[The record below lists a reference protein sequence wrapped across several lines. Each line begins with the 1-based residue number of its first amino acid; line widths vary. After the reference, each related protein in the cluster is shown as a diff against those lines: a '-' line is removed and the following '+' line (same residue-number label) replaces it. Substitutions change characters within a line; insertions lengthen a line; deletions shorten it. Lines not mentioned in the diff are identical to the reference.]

1 MNSPKFAKNN
11 VLKDTKFIA
20 NSSALLI
27 ICGKQAVAACEEER
41 SVPDGDV
48 TATSNDTEGEDLVR
62 AHRIYT
68 RRTEARK
75 LREEAAELAFLR
87 PHPDHISN
95 GEEAEY
101 RRPNGELSYIANY
114 SKGLRHNAL
123 GEVIPRSY
131 RSLLRPLHSG
141 NPDHFEEILLGRLA
155 GLDLTNPQSGLA
167 FDLEGPDAQAV
178 TVPPAPRLDSPEN
191 SAEMGELYWMALLRD
206 VSFTDYGT
214 GANTDAPTAAFPGG
228 PTTDAASSLTNEF
241 SDFRGPKDAASNVT
255 PNTLFRGFT
264 RGDLVGPYVSQF
276 LLIGNEDPPPLG
288 LTPADGLITYGTLKI
303 DQRQRTVLSPAAGGS
318 DYLTTFP
325 DWLAVQRG
333 RDDKGADIIDPQRR
347 FICNLRDLANYV
359 HFDALYEAYLN
370 ACLILLSLLPPP
382 SAPPFDPG
390 NPYGDSRTQEGFGT
404 FGAPHVLSLLTEV
417 ATRALKAVWFQKWF
431 VHRRLR
437 PEEFGG
443 RIEVHLNGRP
453 ASFPAVPPGRYPM
466 INGEIL
472 ASLQAGGL
480 SAHFPHPVDGTYLL
494 PQVFPEGS
502 PTHPSYGAGHA
513 TVAGACATILK
524 AWFDESFVLPGP
536 VLVPDSN
543 CTALVTGP
551 AVDLTVGGELN
562 KLAANIA
569 IGRNAAGVH
578 WRSDYTESVRLGEEI
593 AIRLLQEQRP
603 TYNEDHHFTLT
614 RFDDRTRITI

>member
-1 MNSPKFAKNN
+1 M
-11 VLKDTKFIA
+11 
-20 NSSALLI
+20 
-27 ICGKQAVAACEEER
+27 R
-41 SVPDGDV
+41 S
-48 TATSNDTEGEDLVR
+48 
-62 AHRIYT
+62 HRIYT

-95 GEEAEY
+95 AEEAEY

-123 GEVIPRSY
+123 GEVVPRSY

-141 NPDHFEEILLGRLA
+141 NPDHFEEIRLGRPDD

-178 TVPPAPRLDSPEN
+178 TMPPAPRIDSPEN
-191 SAEMGELYWMALLRD
+191 SAEMGELYWMAMVRD
-206 VSFTDYGT
+206 VPFTNPPVGVTDYS
-214 GANTDAPTAAFPGG
+214 NNPTVG
-228 PTTDAASSLTNEF
+228 DAATSLSEAPPVGDF
-241 SDFRGPKDAASNVT
+241 SVFRGPRDAAGDVT
-255 PNTLFRGFT
+255 RDTLFRGFT
-264 RGDLVGPYVSQF
+264 RGDLVGPYISQF
-276 LLIGNEDPPPLG
+276 LLIGNNDPPLG
-288 LTPADGLITYGTLKI
+288 LAPEDGQITYGTLKI
-303 DQRQRTVLSPAAGGS
+303 NQRQRTVVSGS
-318 DYLTTFP
+318 DFLTTFG
-325 DWLAVQRG
+325 DWLSVQRG
-333 RDDKGADIIDPQRR
+333 EDRTAIGLNPFDGTQR
-347 FICNLRDLANYV
+347 FIRNLRDLANYV

-390 NPYGDSRTQEGFGT
+390 NPYGDSRTQDGFGT
-404 FGAPHVLSLLTEV
+404 FGAPHILSLLTEV

-437 PEEFGG
+437 PEAFGG
-443 RIEVHLNGRP
+443 RLEVHRP
-453 ASFPAVPPGRYPM
+453 GGVAEDRYEGM
-466 INGEIL
+466 IDEEIL
-472 ASLQAGGL
+472 NSSVLGEVITN
-480 SAHFPHPVDGTYLL
+480 FGTALL

-502 PTHPSYGAGHA
+502 PTHPAYGAGHA

-524 AWFDESFVLPGP
+524 ACFDESFVLPGP
-536 VLVPDSN
+536 VLVPDAAG
-543 CTALVTGP
+543 TALVP
-551 AVDLTVGGELN
+551 AAQQVDLTVGGELN

-603 TYNEDHHFTLT
+603 TYNEDHHLTLT

>member
-1 MNSPKFAKNN
+1 
-11 VLKDTKFIA
+11 
-20 NSSALLI
+20 
-27 ICGKQAVAACEEER
+27 
-41 SVPDGDV
+41 
-48 TATSNDTEGEDLVR
+48 VR

-95 GEEAEY
+95 AEEAEY
-101 RRPNGELSYIANY
+101 RRPNGQLSYIANY
-114 SKGLRHNAL
+114 SKGLRHNDL
-123 GEVIPRSY
+123 GEVIARSY

-141 NPDHFEEILLGRLA
+141 NPDHFEEIRLGRPDD

-178 TVPPAPRLDSPEN
+178 TMPPAPRIDSPEN

-228 PTTDAASSLTNEF
+228 PTTAAANSLTNEF
-241 SDFRGPKDAASNVT
+241 SDFRGPQDGAGNVT

-264 RGDLVGPYVSQF
+264 RGDLVGPYISQF
-276 LLIGNEDPPPLG
+276 LLIGNADPPLG
-288 LTPADGLITYGTLKI
+288 LTPEDGQITYGTLKI
-303 DQRQRTVLSPAAGGS
+303 NQRQRTVLSPAAGGI
-318 DYLTTFP
+318 DFLTTFP

-333 RDDKGADIIDPQRR
+333 RDDKGADMFDPQLL
-347 FICNLRDLANYV
+347 FIRNLRDLANYV

-382 SAPPFDPG
+382 SSPPFDPG
-390 NPYGDSRTQEGFGT
+390 NPYGDSRTQDGFGT
-404 FGAPHVLSLLTEV
+404 FGAPHILSLLTEV
-417 ATRALKAVWFQKWF
+417 ATRALKAVWFQKWY

-437 PEEFGG
+437 PEAFGG
-443 RIEVHLNGRP
+443 RIEVHRP
-453 ASFPAVPPGRYPM
+453 GGVDPDRYPM
-466 INGEIL
+466 IDGEIL
-472 ASLQAGGL
+472 ASSVLNQVIAN
-480 SAHFPHPVDGTYLL
+480 FGTALL

-536 VLVPDSN
+536 VLVPDAAG
-543 CTALVTGP
+543 TALVQ
-551 AVDLTVGGELN
+551 AAQQVDLTVGGELN

-578 WRSDYTESVRLGEEI
+578 WRSDYTDSVRLGERI

-614 RFDDRTRITI
+614 RFADRTRITI

>member
-1 MNSPKFAKNN
+1 
-11 VLKDTKFIA
+11 
-20 NSSALLI
+20 
-27 ICGKQAVAACEEER
+27 
-41 SVPDGDV
+41 
-48 TATSNDTEGEDLVR
+48 VR

-68 RRTEARK
+68 RRTEARR

-95 GEEAEY
+95 AEEAEY
-101 RRPNGELSYIANY
+101 RRPNGQLSYIANY

-123 GEVIPRSY
+123 GEVIARSY

-141 NPDHFEEILLGRLA
+141 NPDHFEEIRLGLPNT
-155 GLDLTNPQSGLA
+155 GLDLTNPQAGLA

-178 TVPPAPRLDSPEN
+178 TVPPAPRIDSPEN

-206 VSFTDYGT
+206 VPFIDPSGGTPDYSNDPT
-214 GANTDAPTAAFPGG
+214 VGAA
-228 PTTDAASSLTNEF
+228 AASLSGGDFT
-241 SDFRGPKDAASNVT
+241 DFRGPRDAAGNVT
-255 PNTLFRGFT
+255 QDTLFRGIT
-264 RGDLVGPYVSQF
+264 RGDLVGPYISQF
-276 LLIGNEDPPPLG
+276 LLIGNADPALG
-288 LTPADGLITYGTLKI
+288 LTPEDGRITYGTLKI
-303 DQRQRTVLSPAAGGS
+303 NQRQRTVLSPAAGGI
-318 DYLTTFP
+318 DFLTTFS
-325 DWLAVQRG
+325 DWLDVQNGEDRTNLALG
-333 RDDKGADIIDPQRR
+333 LNPFDGTRR
-347 FICNLRDLANYV
+347 FIRNLRDLANYV

-382 SAPPFDPG
+382 SSPPFDPG
-390 NPYGDSRTQEGFGT
+390 NPYMDSRTQDGFGT
-404 FGAPHVLSLLTEV
+404 FGAPHILSLLTEV

-443 RIEVHLNGRP
+443 RIEVHLR
-453 ASFPAVPPGRYPM
+453 VQPGRYPM
-466 INGEIL
+466 INNEIL

-480 SAHFPHPVDGTYLL
+480 SAFFPQPGTTYLL
-494 PQVFPEGS
+494 PQVFPEGA

-513 TVAGACATILK
+513 TVAGACTTILK
-524 AWFDESFVLPGP
+524 AWFDESFVLPGQP
-536 VLVPDSN
+536 LVPEDDAGT
-543 CTALVTGP
+543 TALVPMPGP
-551 AVDLTVGGELN
+551 PVQLTVGGELN

-593 AIRLLQEQRP
+593 AIRLLQEQRL